1 MYKETGRIKA
11 LTPIEV
17 RTGRNGKEYR
27 NRKIVLEIEENRGL
41 VRTLAL
47 DVDNFRMEVVNEH
60 RVGDK
65 VEVYFNVWSR
75 EYNGKWYSSVDLL
88 SIHKVQGAD
97 DYAPA
102 APAPAEDED
111 LPDFLK

>member
-11 LTPIEV
+11 LTPIEA

-27 NRKIVLEIEENRGL
+27 NRKIVLEIEENKGM

-47 DVDNFRMEVVNEH
+47 DVDNFRIEVVNEH

-88 SIHKVQGAD
+88 SIHRVEDAAD
-97 DYAPA
+97 APA
-102 APAPAEDED
+102 APAADDGEDD
-111 LPDFLK
+111 LPFK